1 MKIGTVRRM
10 LFLKAPLSFQA
21 TFYILVRCR
30 QNLVEEMTI
39 NIFSLIR
46 IFMKIGAVEA
56 IFYIE
61 L

>member
-10 LFLKAPLSFQA
+10 LFLTATLSFQA
-21 TFYILVRCR
+21 TFYNLVRCR

-46 IFMKIGAVEA
+46 IFMKIGAEEA
-56 IFYIE
+56 IFYLE